1 MRTIIYCI
9 SDLVCVGI
17 LRSSLWT
24 IEDEITNN
32 VIPIFGGN
40 TTDYTSIEVND
51 EIIDFHLENINNVIT
66 VVKNQPNLLD
76 IKQQAIN
83 NIKIS
88 YTTTLNA
95 GFSSTATGMLFS
107 YNYSDLDQM
116 KFMKLAIDVA
126 NTTATFPVPIPC
138 NTGILVM
145 HDQTQYEQLVKD
157 IHNFEWGL
165 QNKLHD
171 YISQIQ
177 NASSIDDVNNIVS
190 SVVWS

>member
-1 MRTIIYCI
+1 MRTIIYRI
-9 SDLVCVGI
+9 SDLVCVGL
-17 LRSSLWT
+17 LRSPLWT
-24 IEDEITNN
+24 INDEIINN
-32 VIPIFGGN
+32 VLPHFRGVLG
-40 TTDYTSIEVND
+40 DYTSIEVD
-51 EIIDFHLENINNVIT
+51 DDIIDFHLENINNVIT
-66 VVKNQPNLLD
+66 IVKDQPTLED
-76 IKQQAIN
+76 VKQQKTTE
-83 NIKIS
+83 IKTA
-88 YTTTLNA
+88 YANVLNA
-95 GFSSTATGMLFS
+95 GFDSSATGTKYT

-177 NASSIDDVNNIVS
+177 NATSIDDVNNIVS
-190 SVVWS
+190 SIVWS